1 MKESKEGILKIV
13 EVNPRMGGGT
23 IFTTLAGAN
32 FPAMI
37 LDMVNGK
44 KLKIPKISEITIV
57 RYFEEIVV
65 ENGKVMKYDLN
76 LL

>member
-1 MKESKEGILKIV
+1 MKESNDGTLKIV
-13 EVNPRMGGGT
+13 EVNPRLGGGT

-37 LDMVNGK
+37 LDMVRGK
-44 KLKIPKISEITIV
+44 RIRIPKISEITVV

-65 ENGKVMKYDLN
+65 EDQKAM
-76 LL
+76 

>member
-1 MKESKEGILKIV
+1 MKESKEGNLKIV
-13 EVNPRMGGGT
+13 EINPRMGGGT

-44 KLKIPKISEITIV
+44 KLKIPKISEVTII

-65 ENGKVMKYDLN
+65 ENGKVMKYNLN
-76 LL
+76 LV

>member
-1 MKESKEGILKIV
+1 
-13 EVNPRMGGGT
+13 
-23 IFTTLAGAN
+23 
-32 FPAMI
+32 
-37 LDMVNGK
+37 MVNGK

-65 ENGKVMKYDLN
+65 ENGRVMKYDLN